1 MVVVTSCP
9 PLKLIY
15 TCTRHSFSL
24 PQGGH
29 RVFWRTLLP
38 LTCSEAASPQIS
50 NPSHLSAF
58 APLAFQQ
65 TQGPLHLE
73 KRNYGLGSS
82 FSFLLFRANFVKACV
97 CPTVSPSMHSDT

>member
-1 MVVVTSCP
+1 MVVVTFCP

-15 TCTRHSFSL
+15 TRTHHSSSL

-50 NPSHLSAF
+50 KPSLLSAF

-65 TQGPLHLE
+65 TKVHSILKRETMALGPAFP
-73 KRNYGLGSS
+73 SS
-82 FSFLLFRANFVKACV
+82 CSE
-97 CPTVSPSMHSDT
+97 PTS